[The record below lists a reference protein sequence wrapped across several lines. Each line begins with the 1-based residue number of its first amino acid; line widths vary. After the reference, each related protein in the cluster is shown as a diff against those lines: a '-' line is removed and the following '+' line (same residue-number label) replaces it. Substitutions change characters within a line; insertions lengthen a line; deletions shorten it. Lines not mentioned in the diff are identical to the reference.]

1 MSRFGE
7 ELIQSA
13 REAVSIAKGRTKAAK
28 KIDVELV
35 DVAQLRKKMKLSQS
49 AFADRFG
56 LSAAS
61 IKDWEQGRRYPD
73 ATARIL
79 LKVIAKSPKTV
90 EAAIRRG

>member
-1 MSRFGE
+1 MTRFGE

-13 REAVSIAKGRTKAAK
+13 REALDIAKGRAKAAK

-35 DVAQLRKKMKLSQS
+35 DVAQLRKKMKLSQT
-49 AFADRFG
+49 AFADKFG

-61 IKDWEQGRRYPD
+61 VKDWEQGRRYPD

-79 LKVIAKSPKTV
+79 LKVIAKSPRVV
-90 EAAIRRG
+90 EEAIRG